1 MIQRVRRRAM
11 GATAIEYG
19 LVASP
24 PLPPPVKVSPRTRYQ
39 RYLPPRARAR
49 AMGSL
54 GDDTLAAS
62 GTTASTAD
70 STAQFQTQMLASQQD
85 LFTLAKTTSSTLT
98 TQRWLQIA
106 ATLSIPLAGLV
117 WKWILGRRTSTL

>member
-1 MIQRVRRRAM
+1 MRRARRRAL
-11 GATAIEYG
+11 GATAIEYV
-19 LVASP
+19 LTP
-24 PLPPPVKVSPRTRYQ
+24 TLPPSVKVSPRTRYQ
-39 RYLPPRARAR
+39 RYLPPRTRAQAR